1 MGIKE
6 RIEAAKEKLEK
17 AQRAK
22 TVAETQLETAQKQVN
37 DVVEEMKKYGVSPDT
52 IDDEIKKLSEAV
64 EEGLKAVEDGIP
76 EV

>member
-6 RIEAAKEKLEK
+6 RIEAAKEKLER